1 VRLPRRRRSLRDRT
15 LRAVRNAPAQGRE
28 LIASA
33 AQLDLPW
40 ARTWTARQTRDLVL
54 RFVLEPLMDLYTRR
68 RTVGRDRLRGLR
80 EPVILVANHAS
91 HMDTPAILAALPRRL
106 RKRTAVG
113 AASDYFYR
121 NKALATAVSLF
132 FGTVPIDRCGG
143 GLSRRAAGHLHRLL
157 DEGWSLLLYPH
168 GTRKSGGH
176 GRVRRGAAVL
186 AASHNL
192 KIVPIRV
199 SGTRNAMPP
208 GQRWPRRIRGRL
220 VSRRHP
226 VEIAIGE
233 PVSSGGDPTEIA
245 EHLESFFDGSERR
258 DNGRFSRP
266 RELTPAG

>member
-1 VRLPRRRRSLRDRT
+1 VRLPRRRHSLRDRT
-15 LRAVRNAPAQGRE
+15 IRAVRNAPAQGRE

-33 AQLDLPW
+33 SQLDLPW

-68 RTVGRDRLRGLR
+68 HTVGRDRIRGLR

-121 NKALATAVSLF
+121 NKALASAVSLF

-143 GLSRRAAGHLHRLL
+143 GLSRRAAGHLHKLL
-157 DEGWSLLLYPH
+157 DDGWSLLLYPH
-168 GTRKSGGH
+168 GTRKSGGA

-192 KIVPIRV
+192 KIIPIRV
-199 SGTRNAMPP
+199 TGTRNAMPP
-208 GQRWPRRIRGRL
+208 GQRWPKRIRGQL

-233 PVSSGGDPTEIA
+233 PLSPGEDPAEIV
-245 EHLESFFDGSERR
+245 EHLQSFFDGSDRS
-258 DNGRFSRP
+258 DNGRFSRS
-266 RELTPAG
+266 RVLTRAG